1 MLYYNKKIRIP
12 EKRTCQIYEI
22 IQNLQKAGKNAE
34 WLPWV
39 RINEVE
45 QCSGVLL
52 QVVAVRMT
60 SADKYLRRC
69 HRN

>member
-1 MLYYNKKIRIP
+1 MCCIIIKKIRIP

-52 QVVAVRMT
+52 QV
-60 SADKYLRRC
+60 
-69 HRN
+69 